1 MAQVINI
8 GKYKKHNEINAVAK
22 HNLRC
27 YIPKN
32 VDEDRQKDNI
42 FFVGKQGQRGISRIV
57 TEKLKDIPHRKD
69 ANKVVNLVFSASK
82 NEFDA
87 MGEAKAKQWATE
99 MHNYCARKFGK
110 ENILYSVLHN
120 DETTKHLHFSFIPLR
135 ENKLQS
141 NFWFDG
147 PAKLQKFRKEV
158 YAINRK
164 YGIAPDDPPAKEDK
178 ADRTEINEFYAKV
191 KRSEKIDDVI
201 DAEIEKVKD
210 LSSFTLNPAAKITKL
225 TSTIKSITDY
235 ATTATVRIKK
245 YKASN
250 KKLRKSNDEF
260 QEKIKKQED
269 ELNRF
274 AEVDNLKKLSY
285 AELNDVNSYVNSKY
299 SETIK
304 QRESKEKKPLTTP
317 TLTVSQQEK
326 PIDKK
331 MKIS

>member
-1 MAQVINI
+1 MGQVVNVA
-8 GKYKKHNEINAVAK
+8 KYKKNNEINAIAK

-27 YIPKN
+27 YIPTN
-32 VDEDRQKDNI
+32 VDEDKTNQNTYFI
-42 FFVGKQGQRGISRIV
+42 GQPGQVGISRIV

-69 ANKVVNLVFSASK
+69 ANKVVNLVLGASVE
-82 NEFDA
+82 EFNR
-87 MGEAKAKQWATE
+87 MGIKSEQWAKE
-99 MHNYCARKFGK
+99 MHEFLEKKFGK
-110 ENILYSVLHN
+110 DNVLYSVLHN
-120 DETTKHLHFSFIPLR
+120 DETAKHLHFSFIPLR
-135 ENKLQS
+135 EGKLQS
-141 NFWFDG
+141 NYWFDG
-147 PAKLQKFRKEV
+147 PAKLQKFRKEI

-210 LSSFTLNPAAKITKL
+210 LSSFTLNPGAKITKL

-235 ATTATVRIKK
+235 ATTANVRIKK
-245 YKASN
+245 YKALN
-250 KKLRKSNDEF
+250 KKLRKSNEEF
-260 QEKIKKQED
+260 DKKNKKLED

-274 AEVDNLKKLSY
+274 AEVDNLRKLSY
-285 AELNDVNSYVNSKY
+285 AELNEVNNYVNMKY
-299 SETIK
+299 SEAIK
-304 QRESKEKKPLTTP
+304 QRENKEKEPLIIP
-317 TLTVSQQEK
+317 KSKVSQQEK